1 MQMQQSASASLSDRP
16 YSAAN
21 QAVEPEAYSQT
32 VSDDGFQ
39 ESAGSPQSDSHAD
52 WCLARYRSYRMEDN
66 SYQPF
71 DGGPR
76 RACQSPFG

>member
-1 MQMQQSASASLSDRP
+1 MGGAQMQ
-16 YSAAN
+16 
-21 QAVEPEAYSQT
+21 
-32 VSDDGFQ
+32 
-39 ESAGSPQSDSHAD
+39 AGSHED
-52 WCLARYRSYRMEDN
+52 WCLARYRSYRIEDN